1 MDSAA
6 ERVVSVVAKE
16 DMVAAKEDMAAA
28 KEDMAVVVVRAD
40 MAAVAAVAREDSV
53 VVAEEEDGEGRIKA
67 NNEC

>member
-6 ERVVSVVAKE
+6 EGVVS
-16 DMVAAKEDMAAA
+16 VAAKEDMAAA
-28 KEDMAVVVVRAD
+28 KEDMAAAKED

-53 VVAEEEDGEGRIKA
+53 VVAEEGDGEGRIKA

>member
-6 ERVVSVVAKE
+6 EGVVS
-16 DMVAAKEDMAAA
+16 VAAKEDMAAA
-28 KEDMAVVVVRAD
+28 KEDMAAAKED
-40 MAAVAAVAREDSV
+40 MAAVAREDSV